1 LEDFSTGT
9 VRFIGVMELLA
20 ATGLTVLMLL
30 AMLTHN
36 RRRDRGAIVFTAVL
50 MQGRRRGRK
59 PVRPLL
65 VLNRRNR
72 RTHRC

>member
-1 LEDFSTGT
+1 LEDFSSGT

-20 ATGLTVLMLL
+20 ASGLTVLMLL

-50 MQGRRRGRK
+50 MQAA
-59 PVRPLL
+59 V
-65 VLNRRNR
+65 VA
-72 RTHRC
+72 